1 MNRSIHSWDSPSV
14 NNYQQSIRQKIIGYD
29 LIYDMMVNILQNF
42 TPANKFLV
50 VGAGGGQ
57 ELLTLGKSFPSAHF
71 TAVDSSKVMLE
82 LAAKQIE
89 SLPHRPT
96 IMWVE
101 KDLLSLRV
109 NEVFDVVSCHLVLH
123 FIKSLDQKRT
133 MLQKIADSLKEN
145 GVLFISSINADL
157 TSQTF
162 KHELC
167 YWRSSM
173 LHNGIGEDHWQR
185 FEQSFSVTT
194 HPINLELLINL
205 LKEAGF
211 TTILPYFKTHMIDA
225 LVAIKG
231 ETTI

>member
-1 MNRSIHSWDSPSV
+1 MNKSLHNWDSPSV
-14 NNYQQSIRQKIIGYD
+14 HTYQQSIRQKIVGYD
-29 LIYDMMVNILQNF
+29 LIYDMMVNILQDF
-42 TPANKFLV
+42 ITTNKFLV

-71 TAVDSSKVMLE
+71 TAVDSSKVMLQ

-109 NEVFDVVSCHLVLH
+109 NEVFDVASCHLVLH
-123 FIKSLDQKRT
+123 FLESLDQKRT

-162 KHELC
+162 QHELC
-167 YWRSSM
+167 YWQSSM
-173 LHNGIGEDHWQR
+173 LHNGISEGHWQR

-194 HPINLELLINL
+194 HPITLELLIDL

-211 TTILPYFKTHMIDA
+211 TKIIPYFKTHMIDA

>member
-71 TAVDSSKVMLE
+71 TAVDTSKVMLE

-89 SLPHRPT
+89 SLPHELT
-96 IMWVE
+96 IKWLE

-109 NEVFDVVSCHLVLH
+109 NELFDVASCHLVLH
-123 FIKSLDQKRT
+123 FIEDLDQKRA
-133 MLQKIADSLKEN
+133 MLQKIADSLNEN

-162 KHELC
+162 KHELR

-173 LHNGIGEDHWQR
+173 LHNGISEDHWER
-185 FEQSFSVTT
+185 FEQSFRMTT
-194 HPINLELLINL
+194 HPITLELLIDL

-231 ETTI
+231 ETTL

>member
-1 MNRSIHSWDSPSV
+1 
-14 NNYQQSIRQKIIGYD
+14 
-29 LIYDMMVNILQNF
+29 
-42 TPANKFLV
+42 
-50 VGAGGGQ
+50 
-57 ELLTLGKSFPSAHF
+57 
-71 TAVDSSKVMLE
+71 MLE